1 MVDYKDRGKKIATM
15 KGSFAL
21 AVKGDSVLVPR
32 GGYHSNTY
40 WKLDVKTGEREVENL
55 KIERKSCRES
65 YWKDREKWYNCS

>member
-1 MVDYKDRGKKIATM
+1 MSRWYWYRFLLSIRVRSRSLGSMVDYKDRGKKIATM

-40 WKLDVKTGEREVENL
+40 
-55 KIERKSCRES
+55 
-65 YWKDREKWYNCS
+65 